1 MPTKSKRLE
10 WAESALDELG
20 VGIANYAERNPVA
33 AQRMLKEINHAAVS
47 ISQARMS
54 LENCLPLVESLI
66 ATEVP
71 SKGRPGRL
79 AGTRELVVGSRT
91 PYILVF
97 AEVKHPRPA
106 IQILRVIAHWAISL
120 LTPFAR
126 YAHRQKVSLAMSPLT
141 PHPAIKAPVAI

>member
-1 MPTKSKRLE
+1 MPTKSKRLD

-20 VGIANYAERNPVA
+20 VGIAHYAERNPVA

-54 LENCLPLVESLI
+54 LENCLPLVESLV

-79 AGTRELVVGSRT
+79 AGTRELVVVGSRT
-91 PYILVF
+91 PYIRVF
-97 AEVKHPRPA
+97 SEVKHPQPA
-106 IQILRVIAHWAISL
+106 IQILRVMH
-120 LTPFAR
+120 TAR
-126 YAHRQKVSLAMSPLT
+126 KFP
-141 PHPAIKAPVAI
+141 

>member
-20 VGIANYAERNPVA
+20 AGIAHYAEKNHVA
-33 AQRMLKEINHAAVS
+33 AQRMLEEINHAA
-47 ISQARMS
+47 
-54 LENCLPLVESLI
+54 ESLV

-97 AEVKHPRPA
+97 AEVKHPQPA
-106 IQILRVIAHWAISL
+106 IQILRVMH
-120 LTPFAR
+120 TAR
-126 YAHRQKVSLAMSPLT
+126 KFP
-141 PHPAIKAPVAI
+141 